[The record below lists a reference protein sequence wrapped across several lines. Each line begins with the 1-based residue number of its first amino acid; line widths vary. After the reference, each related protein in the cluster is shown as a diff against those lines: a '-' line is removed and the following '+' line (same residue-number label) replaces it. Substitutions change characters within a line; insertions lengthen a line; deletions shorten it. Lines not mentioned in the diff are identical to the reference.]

1 MSDLFLVG
9 NGAGFSG
16 DRVDAPIP
24 VMRSLIKRGLPA
36 AMFFECLGERTVAL
50 AQLERRRDPE
60 AGYEPM
66 LERLLEPIL
75 ADAARAGIPIL
86 GNFGAA
92 NPLAAAGIGQIDQQ
106 ELYDHQGQKACAHQ
120 PQTALKPL
128 VGQDHQ
134 GQGQNRPE
142 DG

>member
-1 MSDLFLVG
+1 VHGVSDLFLVG

-24 VMRSLIKRGLPA
+24 VMRSLIKRGLPQ

-50 AQLERRRDPE
+50 AQLERRRDPQL
-60 AGYEPM
+60 GYEPM

-92 NPLAAAGIGQIDQQ
+92 IRLLPRVPLRGWRNGWPARTPRR
-106 ELYDHQGQKACAHQ
+106 ACH
-120 PQTALKPL
+120 
-128 VGQDHQ
+128 
-134 GQGQNRPE
+134 R
-142 DG
+142 